1 MKFSQKNIENWQFWK
16 TQFFCVGHFDFFFRI
31 FFASFP
37 WKQVKIYWI
46 ARMSQHFDQT
56 KCDSHFKPKPNI
68 LKGSVL
74 ALRACCKVS
83 LSTLLIRCKIVYG
96 SYGQINMHSTIDFC
110 PRLYVL
116 VRKEKN
122 VPLHI

>member
-1 MKFSQKNIENWQFWK
+1 
-16 TQFFCVGHFDFFFRI
+16 
-31 FFASFP
+31 
-37 WKQVKIYWI
+37 
-46 ARMSQHFDQT
+46 MSQHFDQT

-116 VRKEKN
+116 ARKEKMY
-122 VPLHI
+122 HYIFKRS